1 MNSNYDPSA
10 RIIEL
15 ELQLMH
21 LQKDFDALNSMVLK
35 QGRRLDELSGLVQQL
50 TSKLELSAQP
60 AVQRDLHDE
69 KPPHY

>member
-1 MNSNYDPSA
+1 MNSNNDPSA

-21 LQKDFDALNSMVLK
+21 LQKDFDSLNSMVLK

-50 TSKLELSAQP
+50 TNKLESPAQP
-60 AVQRDLHDE
+60 AVERDLHDE